1 MELIPVLSTIVL
13 IATIM
18 TFLLSIGAYI
28 LYKIRESRG
37 VAIAPPQPAWITA
50 EFVTP
55 VIEQQQ
61 VKKRTSKY
69 VTQPVFLET
78 KPATSQDNMKGEPGP
93 FPVAETEQGEKTE
106 AKFMKYSSEGYVT
119 PREDKTG
126 ALKWK

>member
-37 VAIAPPQPAWITA
+37 VVASPPQPAWVTA
-50 EFVTP
+50 EFLTP
-55 VIEQQQ
+55 VGEPQG
-61 VKKRTSKY
+61 VKRRASKY
-69 VTQPVFLET
+69 TTQPVFLET
-78 KPATSQDNMKGEPGP
+78 KPATSQDSMKAEPGP
-93 FPVAETEQGEKTE
+93 FMSETENKTE
-106 AKFMKYSSEGYVT
+106 AKFMKYSSEGLVA
-119 PREDKTG
+119 PKEDRNSG